1 MLRKSAVIAFVLMI
15 ATPISV
21 QAQDGQMPLNTFLET
36 ASRLEARGPLALLSS
51 DFSRLQREV
60 EQGAASYKRQLERQR
75 AAGETPHSCPP
86 RGGVEL
92 SSDALLTHFR
102 SIPANR
108 RARMSVRD
116 AFGDMMRTRYP
127 CR

>member
-1 MLRKSAVIAFVLMI
+1 MPRIVAAAAFALALAMPIA
-15 ATPISV
+15 A

-36 ASRLEARGPLALLSS
+36 ATRLEARGPLALLSS
-51 DFSRLQREV
+51 DYSRLKREV

-86 RGGVEL
+86 KGGVEL
-92 SSDALLTHFR
+92 SSDDLLNHFR

-108 RARMSVRD
+108 RSRMSVRD
-116 AFGDMMRTRYP
+116 AFGDMMRVRYP